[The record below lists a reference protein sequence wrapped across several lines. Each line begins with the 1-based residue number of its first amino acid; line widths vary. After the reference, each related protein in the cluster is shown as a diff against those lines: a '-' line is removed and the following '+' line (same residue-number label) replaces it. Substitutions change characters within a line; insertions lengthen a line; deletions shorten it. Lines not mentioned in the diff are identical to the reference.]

1 MAAVHNPSASSVKE
15 YAYDEDRNTRFRPQ
29 MEDSKKSFFF
39 THDYLCLAYCI
50 VDSAGGDS
58 NCGIFAIFDGHGGKQ
73 VSEYCAERFPAEM
86 RKEIQKGHVDLCKPI
101 TDIFAKVIF
110 LDHPYNLPAFID
122 KSRTQTGGL

>member
-1 MAAVHNPSASSVKE
+1 MMKIEIRGSDPKWRTVRNFFLLTHNI
-15 YAYDEDRNTRFRPQ
+15 Y
-29 MEDSKKSFFF
+29 
-39 THDYLCLAYCI
+39 CLAYCI

-110 LDHPYNLPAFID
+110 LYHL
-122 KSRTQTGGL
+122 